1 MAGGTFSGPRSR
13 LQVRVRVRV
22 RESGPGP
29 VPVPEDL
36 NLIPDGRDLGPEN
49 DFITAVSFPVSGL
62 PLSWSLGRADH
73 PWSAAVERGRST
85 LPQDSGCD
93 VIASLP
99 HPPPAKLPL
108 LRSMPACQQI
118 PTRPQAETASQQFTM
133 PAVPRR
139 QAHLAGISFNVY
151 HPSLCHRVAPAFDL
165 ISPRARWWT
174 LPRTRPSTMRR
185 TLSPSAETV
194 ADLMVGVV

>member
-1 MAGGTFSGPRSR
+1 M
-13 LQVRVRVRV
+13 RVRV

-29 VPVPEDL
+29 EPEPEHL

-49 DFITAVSFPVSGL
+49 DFITAASFPASGL

-85 LPQDSGCD
+85 LPQDNRMRCHR
-93 VIASLP
+93 IP
-99 HPPPAKLPL
+99 TPPATCHPGLPPGTRNGCIHL
-108 LRSMPACQQI
+108 CTFAQAAGRFAPLHTRAGPPVLRPSL
-118 PTRPQAETASQQFTM
+118 TALREAYF
-133 PAVPRR
+133 A
-139 QAHLAGISFNVY
+139 AGISFNVY
-151 HPSLCHRVAPAFDL
+151 HPSLCHRVSPAFDL

>member
-22 RESGPGP
+22 RVRESGPIP

-49 DFITAVSFPVSGL
+49 DFITAASFPASGL

-73 PWSAAVERGRST
+73 LWSAAVERGRST
-85 LPQDSGCD
+85 LTQDSGCD

-99 HPPPAKLPL
+99 TQKGRRLAPLP
-108 LRSMPACQQI
+108 S
-118 PTRPQAETASQQFTM
+118 ASQQFTM

-139 QAHLAGISFNVY
+139 QAYLAGISFNVY
-151 HPSLCHRVAPAFDL
+151 HPSLCHRVSPAFDL

>member
-29 VPVPEDL
+29 APEPEDL

-49 DFITAVSFPVSGL
+49 DFITAASFPVSGL
-62 PLSWSLGRADH
+62 PMSWSLGRADRPGQPRLSGPLNPTSRQPDAMSSH
-73 PWSAAVERGRST
+73 PYPHKKGRRLAP
-85 LPQDSGCD
+85 LPS
-93 VIASLP
+93 
-99 HPPPAKLPL
+99 
-108 LRSMPACQQI
+108 
-118 PTRPQAETASQQFTM
+118 ASQQFTM

-139 QAHLAGISFNVY
+139 QAYLAGISFSVY
-151 HPSLCHRVAPAFDL
+151 HPSLCHRVSPALDL